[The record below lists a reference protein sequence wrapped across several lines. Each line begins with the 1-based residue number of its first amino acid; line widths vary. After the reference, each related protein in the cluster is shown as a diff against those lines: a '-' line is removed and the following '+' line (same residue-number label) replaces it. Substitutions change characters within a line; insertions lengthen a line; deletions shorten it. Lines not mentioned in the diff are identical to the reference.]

1 MPGVDKLVDELYP
14 LKYITG
20 INQHFRIINKSF
32 RIAGNKNDF
41 FRTPTLRQ
49 CGNCTAL
56 LMGSRARRIYNN
68 NLHTIQ
74 IFRLKRR
81 LEQIAADYPYIV
93 DLITVQSILQPFQ
106 GSRGRIGRNY
116 FFSPVLC
123 QRIGKGSQPAKQVGG
138 FSSGVPCVACAR
150 SYHGIFRR
158 FGGW

>member
-56 LMGSRARRIYNN
+56 LVGSRARRIHNHD
-68 NLHTIQ
+68 LHTIQ

-81 LEQIAADYPYIV
+81 LEQIAADYPDIV
-93 DLITVQSILQPFQ
+93 DLITVQSILQPFK

-123 QRIGKGSQPAKQVGG
+123 QRIGKGSQPAN
-138 FSSGVPCVACAR
+138 R
-150 SYHGIFRR
+150 SAAFPPA
-158 FGGW
+158 FPA